1 MATDR
6 KILQWLENQLF
17 DGALAL
23 GQELPDER
31 HIASAIGATRN
42 ATHQALKDLETLGV
56 VRLFEGK
63 RRQLIAQLVRDPAA
77 SAAPG
82 LKLHMATAEYPLRD
96 IVHTRVLMETWAVRR
111 ADPEHP
117 AMRELAAIMDEMD
130 REDLGLKDFHRLEV
144 SFHVALTRLAGNSLI
159 TGLTTSLRD
168 SVYEYTMSLV
178 GYVPLWSATATRLRA
193 EHRAIYAA
201 IESGDNE
208 LAARMVAE
216 HIEGHYLE
224 AGVDPDRKRR
234 SSASVF
240 VQPETDAEGEVQPL
254 TAASP
259 LSSTVADSR
268 ASDADLPD
276 SAPARREGLGS
287 LRPGAGEEGDVEPA
301 AAPHDAG
308 EPAGLRGQGEASG
321 AEKAFGAAPEERSEP
336 DADEERPDGPGAT
349 RGARADEPEHPA
361 ERGERVG
368 ADSKKFD
375 STL

>member
-17 DGALAL
+17 DGALVL

-31 HIASAIGATRN
+31 HIAAAIGATRN

-63 RRQLIAQLVRDPAA
+63 RRQVIAQLVRDPAA
-77 SAAPG
+77 SAAPA

-96 IVHTRVLMETWAVRR
+96 IVHTRVLLETWAVRR
-111 ADPEHP
+111 ADAEHP
-117 AMRELAAIMDEMD
+117 AMKELAVIMDQMD
-130 REDLGLKDFHRLEV
+130 REDVGLKDFHRLEV
-144 SFHVALTRLAGNSLI
+144 AFHVALTRLAGNSLI

-201 IESGDNE
+201 VESGDNE

-216 HIEGHYLE
+216 STSRATTWRPGWTRT
-224 AGVDPDRKRR
+224 G
-234 SSASVF
+234 SSAPRPASSSSRRPTRRGRCV
-240 VQPETDAEGEVQPL
+240 PL
-254 TAASP
+254 TASSP
-259 LSSTVADSR
+259 LSTTVADSR

-276 SAPARREGLGS
+276 SAPAPREGLGTFS
-287 LRPGAGEEGDVEPA
+287 ESADDVEDAPA
-301 AAPHDAG
+301 EG
-308 EPAGLRGQGEASG
+308 RGGGSRRGLRGDGG
-321 AEKAFGAAPEERSEP
+321 RGVGRRGRRAEDCGFEE
-336 DADEERPDGPGAT
+336 
-349 RGARADEPEHPA
+349 
-361 ERGERVG
+361 V
-368 ADSKKFD
+368 
-375 STL
+375 

>member
-17 DGALAL
+17 DGALVL

-31 HIASAIGATRN
+31 HIAAAIGATRN

-63 RRQLIAQLVRDPAA
+63 RRQVIAQLVRDPAA
-77 SAAPG
+77 SAAPA

-96 IVHTRVLMETWAVRR
+96 IVHTRVLLETWAVRR
-111 ADPEHP
+111 ADAEHP
-117 AMRELAAIMDEMD
+117 AMKELAAIMDQMD
-130 REDLGLKDFHRLEV
+130 REDVGLKDFHRLEV
-144 SFHVALTRLAGNSLI
+144 AFHVALTRLAGNSLI

-201 IESGDNE
+201 VESGDNE

-224 AGVDPDRKRR
+224 AGVDPDRKQR

-240 VQPETDAEGEVQPL
+240 VEPETDEEGEVRPL
-254 TAASP
+254 TASSP
-259 LSSTVADSR
+259 LSTTVADSR

-276 SAPARREGLGS
+276 SAPAPREGLGTFS
-287 LRPGAGEEGDVEPA
+287 ESADDVEDAPAEAVGEDRAEDSEERAGEEP
-301 AAPHDAG
+301 DAG
-308 EPAGLRGQGEASG
+308 
-321 AEKAFGAAPEERSEP
+321 
-336 DADEERPDGPGAT
+336 D
-349 RGARADEPEHPA
+349 
-361 ERGERVG
+361 GERRT